1 MLIRFKY
8 QYCKV
13 HMARFVAGDLSDAA
27 RRRIARYIDE
37 CPDCYRE
44 YMRHRAFDH
53 NLSRRLPTLG
63 SPSRQQLDD
72 MWQALQGELGAPAK
86 PINTIGDFA
95 RRSSLHFSYGLVA
108 VAICLAVLLPIALGY
123 HAAQPAVEMRPAA
136 PLLVFRARIPT
147 SGYFNLSAVSAA
159 TPPRAGT
166 NHPQLQN
173 TPEPR

>member
-1 MLIRFKY
+1 MLIRFKF

-53 NLSRRLPTLG
+53 NLSRQLPTLG
-63 SPSRQQLDD
+63 RPSKQQLDG
-72 MWQALQGELGAPAK
+72 MWMALQSELVAPSK
-86 PINTIGDFA
+86 PINTLGDFT
-95 RRSSLHFSYGLVA
+95 RRSSLHFSYGLAA

-123 HAAQPAVEMRPAA
+123 HASVANVDLLPAPR
-136 PLLVFRARIPT
+136 LVSLARTP
-147 SGYFNLSAVSAA
+147 SSDNLNRSAVIVA
-159 TPPRAGT
+159 TPPRAYASQ
-166 NHPQLQN
+166 PQLQN

>member
-27 RRRIARYIDE
+27 RRRIGRYIDE

-53 NLSRRLPTLG
+53 NLSCQLPTLG
-63 SPSRQQLDD
+63 RPSRQKLDG
-72 MWQALQGELGAPAK
+72 MWQALQDELVAPAK
-86 PINTIGDFA
+86 PINSIGDFA
-95 RRSSLHFSYGLVA
+95 RRSSLRFSYGLA
-108 VAICLAVLLPIALGY
+108 AAAICLAVLLPIALSY
-123 HAAQPAVEMRPAA
+123 HASAAAVDLFPAPRLVSLARTPSTDHFNRSPA
-136 PLLVFRARIPT
+136 I
-147 SGYFNLSAVSAA
+147 AA
-159 TPPRAGT
+159 TPPRAYISQ
-166 NHPQLQN
+166 PQLQN

>member
-13 HMARFVAGDLSDAA
+13 HMARFVAGDLSAAA

-44 YMRHRAFDH
+44 YMRHRAFDIK
-53 NLSRRLPTLG
+53 LSRGLPALG
-63 SPSRQQLDD
+63 RPSRQQLDG
-72 MWQALQGELGAPAK
+72 MWLALQSELAAPAK
-86 PINTIGDFA
+86 PINTLGDFA

-108 VAICLAVLLPIALGY
+108 LAICLAVLLPITLGY
-123 HAAQPAVEMRPAA
+123 QAAAVHIEARPGPRLVA
-136 PLLVFRARIPT
+136 PERRPT
-147 SGYFNLSAVSAA
+147 AGNTSRSAMLAA
-159 TPPRAGT
+159 TPPPANF

>member
-44 YMRHRAFDH
+44 YMRHRAFDR
-53 NLSRRLPTLG
+53 NLSCQLPTLG
-63 SPSRQQLDD
+63 RPSRQQLDG
-72 MWQALQGELGAPAK
+72 MWLALQGELVAPAK
-86 PINTIGDFA
+86 PINTLGDFA
-95 RRSSLHFSYGLVA
+95 RRSSLHFSYGLAA

-123 HAAQPAVEMRPAA
+123 HASLATSEMRPA
-136 PLLVFRARIPT
+136 PQLVSRARIPT
-147 SGYFNLSAVSAA
+147 SGNFNRPAVSAA
-159 TPPRAGT
+159 TPPRAYASY
-166 NHPQLQN
+166 PQLQN

>member
-53 NLSRRLPTLG
+53 NLSCKLPALG
-63 SPSRQQLDD
+63 RPSKQQLDG
-72 MWQALQGELGAPAK
+72 MWTALQGELVASAK
-86 PINTIGDFA
+86 PINNLGDFA
-95 RRSSLHFSYGLVA
+95 RRSSLRFSYGLAA
-108 VAICLAVLLPIALGY
+108 VALCLAVLLPIALGY
-123 HAAQPAVEMRPAA
+123 HTSVVTVEMRHAPSSDNPNRSAA
-136 PLLVFRARIPT
+136 I
-147 SGYFNLSAVSAA
+147 AA
-159 TPPRAGT
+159 TPPRAYVS
-166 NHPQLQN
+166 HPQLQN
-173 TPEPR
+173 TPEPS

>member
-13 HMARFVAGDLSDAA
+13 HMARFVAGDLSDAV
-27 RRRIARYIDE
+27 RRRIGRYIDE

-53 NLSRRLPTLG
+53 NLSCRLPTLG
-63 SPSRQQLDD
+63 RPSRQQLDG
-72 MWQALQGELGAPAK
+72 MWMALQDELVAPAK
-86 PINTIGDFA
+86 PIDTLGDFA
-95 RRSSLHFSYGLVA
+95 RRSSLHFSYGLAA

-123 HAAQPAVEMRPAA
+123 HASVAAVDMRPV
-136 PLLVFRARIPT
+136 PRLVSLARTPT
-147 SGYFNLSAVSAA
+147 SGNLNRSAVIAA
-159 TPPRAGT
+159 TPPRAGASR
-166 NHPQLQN
+166 PQLQN

>member
-53 NLSRRLPTLG
+53 NLSCQLPALG
-63 SPSRQQLDD
+63 RPSKQQLDG
-72 MWQALQGELGAPAK
+72 MWTALQGELVASAK
-86 PINTIGDFA
+86 PINNLGDFA
-95 RRSSLHFSYGLVA
+95 RRSSLRFSYGLAA
-108 VAICLAVLLPIALGY
+108 VALCLAALLPIALGY
-123 HAAQPAVEMRPAA
+123 HASVASVGLLPAPRLVSLARTPSSDNFNRSAA
-136 PLLVFRARIPT
+136 I
-147 SGYFNLSAVSAA
+147 AA
-159 TPPRAGT
+159 TPPRAYVS
-166 NHPQLQN
+166 HPQLQN
-173 TPEPR
+173 TPEPS